1 MANPTRIEK
10 NCETGEETIVEL
22 TDEEVA
28 QLEADAAA
36 FKAARDAEEAE
47 KAAAKAAVLAKLGI
61 TEDELRAALA

>member
-1 MANPTRIEK
+1 MTNPTKIIK
-10 NCETGEETIVEL
+10 NCETGEELIVEL

-36 FKAARDAEEAE
+36 FQAAKESEEAS

-61 TEDELRAALA
+61 TEDELKAALS

>member
-1 MANPTRIEK
+1 MTNPTRIIK

-36 FKAARDAEEAE
+36 AQAAREAAEAASELDLDDETDHDDFDADLAE
-47 KAAAKAAVLAKLGI
+47 
-61 TEDELRAALA
+61 